1 MCGRSTEKLHSSLN
15 ALLTFPCRRLISG
28 FLLLYHNKPSYYLT
42 RQFYLYQN
50 LSRVLTWSYQ
60 LSNLHK
66 AIGCIVYLVLF
77 LFYVPAGFRPENRRT
92 QRETTL
98 KIPRNNGSIF
108 SFQCGCEHVLPL

>member
-15 ALLTFPCRRLISG
+15 TLLTFPCRRLISG
-28 FLLLYHNKPSYYLT
+28 FLLLYHNKPSYYLA

-50 LSRVLTWSYQ
+50 LSRVLTWSYR

-66 AIGCIVYLVLF
+66 AIGCIVYLFLF

-92 QRETTL
+92 QQETTSRT
-98 KIPRNNGSIF
+98 PRDNGSIF
-108 SFQCGCEHVLPL
+108 FFLNVSGHVLP